1 MGAQVDLDAITSHD
15 TLRRRCAPGFE
26 RVRVDE
32 SRVEQARAHDVPTQL
47 YDVLVTTEES
57 RQLAVVWAGAHRARR
72 VCVGGRV

>member
-47 YDVLVTTEES
+47 YDVLVVAKES
-57 RQLAVVWAGAHRARR
+57 GQLAVVGTRAHRVRG
-72 VCVGGRV
+72 VCVGGAV